1 MYTNLQ
7 SNRLNTTALRA
18 SYSLPYYLVK
28 AKGKLGVVYFLPKI
42 TKTETSLS
50 VSVLG
55 VDPFK
60 LAKFH

>member
-50 VSVLG
+50 V
-55 VDPFK
+55 
-60 LAKFH
+60 